1 MKENLHKNHI
11 DAMKISYYNYFNTY
25 ESKRLTHGAKPASGK
40 KRSFLTGF
48 LKF

>member
-11 DAMKISYYNYFNTY
+11 DAMKISYYNYFNTF

-40 KRSFLTGF
+40 NDPF
-48 LKF
+48 